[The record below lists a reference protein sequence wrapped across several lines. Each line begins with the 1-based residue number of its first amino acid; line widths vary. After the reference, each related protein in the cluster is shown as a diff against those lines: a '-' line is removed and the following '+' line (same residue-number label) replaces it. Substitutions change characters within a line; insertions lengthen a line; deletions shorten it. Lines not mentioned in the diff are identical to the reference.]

1 MITFY
6 RILELSGL
14 VVLFCPSSAFAKTYT
29 INVDKDECEYYQTH
43 TINQYKTYEIVW
55 HGYAIK
61 GCGVGFY
68 AVGDSIFSFDDYKI
82 CVKPVVWD
90 MEDCSSQLYLRYNSV
105 KTIVCTDKKPESLC
119 YEPGVNLDIDV
130 KMHYELAWRVNTTSF
145 TLKVYAKDTTYYG
158 VGLVAACI
166 ILWLIIV
173 VVCTHARRR
182 QRSATRHQRRS
193 RSIYSLPGIENL
205 NFITTDGPSPP
216 PYSPNDE
223 HPPPPYSAED
233 LLKRDNSMSHI

>member
-1 MITFY
+1 MATFY
-6 RILELSGL
+6 RKLEYSSL
-14 VVLFCPSSAFAKTYT
+14 VVLFCVSNAFAKTYT
-29 INVDKDECEYYQTH
+29 INVDKNECVYYQTH
-43 TINQYKTYEIVW
+43 TVNQFQTYEIVW

-105 KTIVCTDKKPESLC
+105 KTVACTDKEPETLC
-119 YEPGVNLDIDV
+119 YDPGVNLDIDV
-130 KMHYELAWRVNTTSF
+130 KMHDELVWKVNTTSF

-173 VVCTHARRR
+173 AVCTLARRR
-182 QRSATRHQRRS
+182 QRSATGHQRRS
-193 RSIYSLPGIENL
+193 RSIYSLPGIENM
-205 NFITTDGPSPP
+205 NFIPTDGPSPP

-233 LLKRDNSMSHI
+233 LLKRDNSLSHI